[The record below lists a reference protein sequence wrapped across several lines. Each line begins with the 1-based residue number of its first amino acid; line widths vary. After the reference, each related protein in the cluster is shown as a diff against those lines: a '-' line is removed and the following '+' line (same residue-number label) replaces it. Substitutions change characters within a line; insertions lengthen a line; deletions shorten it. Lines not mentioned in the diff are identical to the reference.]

1 MIGPYFE
8 DLYQHPI
15 HAQRLHYILAALRDI
30 VPYFNKAVHVDP
42 SLLINGFKQEIEEVL
57 KKHIL
62 EPLCR
67 DIETDLRLHIHS
79 HLEVSDRDPYKTG
92 IKDLV
97 KFVSIKP
104 LRFFDKTIDIKA
116 HVAHYLDTTFYNLNT
131 VALYDWKT
139 YGEMRNLAE
148 YKYGLSLTEV
158 HLPGATL
165 EQGLDVLE
173 IMRKIH
179 VFVANYN
186 YNLNNQIF
194 IERQSESKTLNTIN
208 ITHIS
213 NSIRTHGTGIMNTT
227 VNFTFQFLRQ
237 KFNIFSQF
245 LYDDHIKS
253 RLYKDI
259 KFFKENRDTIDNQY
273 PFDRSKKFNKD
284 IRKLGTSE
292 AGLSFLDQFR
302 VLVTQIGNAMG
313 YIRLVR
319 SGGRNYVANAIKFVP
334 DLQDMVKFEEL
345 VTKANLPP
353 ETVNAAKTLDTA
365 VDTLAKNFAEGTEYY
380 KELVKV
386 FAEAFR
392 DAANQHLRNFYM
404 IVPPLTLNF
413 VEHILLNKD
422 KLFKKTKNL
431 GNEPLVFTDDGFAI
445 GVAYIL
451 KLLDQNKDFDSLH
464 WFESVTRRYEEEQQA
479 VINASKSKTKE
490 DQQTVQLTLKKFKR
504 QLLEFELL
512 KYSFSGARIFFKD

>member
-1 MIGPYFE
+1 
-8 DLYQHPI
+8 
-15 HAQRLHYILAALRDI
+15 
-30 VPYFNKAVHVDP
+30 
-42 SLLINGFKQEIEEVL
+42 
-57 KKHIL
+57 
-62 EPLCR
+62 
-67 DIETDLRLHIHS
+67 
-79 HLEVSDRDPYKTG
+79 LEVSERDPYKTG
-92 IKDLV
+92 IRDLV
-97 KFVSIKP
+97 RFISMQP

-116 HVAHYLDTTFYNLNT
+116 HVGHYLDTTFYNLNT

-148 YKYGLSLTEV
+148 YKYGLNLTEV

-227 VNFTFQFLRQ
+227 VNFTYQFLRQ

-259 KFFKENRDTIDNQY
+259 KFFKENKDQIDNRY
-273 PFDRSKKFNKD
+273 PFERSKKFNKD
-284 IRKLGTSE
+284 IRKLGVTD
-292 AGLSFLDQFR
+292 ANLSFLDQFR
-302 VLVTQIGNAMG
+302 ILITQIGNAMG

-319 SGGRNYVANAIKFVP
+319 SGGRNYVANAIKYVP
-334 DLQDMVKFEEL
+334 DLQGIVKFEEL
-345 VTKANLPP
+345 TTSANLPA
-353 ETVNAAKTLDTA
+353 ETVTAAKTLDTV
-365 VDTLAKNFAEGTEYY
+365 VDSLAKNFAEGTEYF
-380 KELVKV
+380 KTLVNV
-386 FAEAFR
+386 FATEFR
-392 DAANQHLRNFYM
+392 SPQNMHLRNFYM

-413 VEHILLNKD
+413 IEHILKA
-422 KLFKKTKNL
+422 KERIFKKSKNI

-464 WFESVTRRYEEEQQA
+464 WFDSVTRRYEEEQQS
-479 VINASKSKTKE
+479 VINNSRTKSKE
-490 DQQTVQLTLKKFKR
+490 DQQSITITLKNLKT